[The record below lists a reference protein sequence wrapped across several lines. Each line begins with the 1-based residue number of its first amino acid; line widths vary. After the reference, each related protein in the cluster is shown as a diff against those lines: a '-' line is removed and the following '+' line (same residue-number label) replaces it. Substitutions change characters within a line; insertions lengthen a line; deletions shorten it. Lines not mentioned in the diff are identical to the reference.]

1 MGYGSESMS
10 GRFKRVGILG
20 GTFDPP
26 HLGHLVVADQV
37 LDQLGLDEVRLVV
50 NNSPWQKVGERQVTP
65 PERRL
70 ALVEAAVGAAPGV
83 VASDV
88 EIELGGPSY
97 TLVTLE
103 ALAAREPGTEF
114 LVVLGADA
122 AAGLHT
128 WHRAPE
134 LRERHEFVVV
144 NRPGAEASPPA
155 GWRCRP
161 VEIPALDVSSSELR
175 RLVAAGRSIRWL
187 TPAPVVELIER
198 WQLYRG

>member
-1 MGYGSESMS
+1 MS
-10 GRFKRVGILG
+10 GTKSAPVKRVGILG

-50 NNSPWQKVGERQVTP
+50 NNSPWQKVGEREITAP
-65 PERRL
+65 RRRL

-97 TLVTLE
+97 SLVTLE
-103 ALAAREPGTEF
+103 ALTAREPGTEW

-122 AAGLHT
+122 AAGLET
-128 WHRAPE
+128 WHRADE

-144 NRPGAEASPPA
+144 NRPGAASPPPP

-187 TPAPVVELIER
+187 TPDPVVDLIER

>member
-1 MGYGSESMS
+1 MS
-10 GRFKRVGILG
+10 GSISGRSKRVGILG

-37 LDQLGLDEVRLVV
+37 LDQLGLDEIRLVV
-50 NNSPWQKVGERQVTP
+50 NNSPWQKVGDRPITP

-70 ALVEAAVGAAPGV
+70 ALVEAAVGQGAAPQV
-83 VASDV
+83 VASAV

-97 TLVTLE
+97 SLVTLE
-103 ALAAREPGTEF
+103 ALTAREPGTEW
-114 LVVLGADA
+114 LVVVGADA
-122 AAGLHT
+122 AAGLDT
-128 WHRAPE
+128 WHRAGE
-134 LRERHEFVVV
+134 LRERYGFVVV
-144 NRPGAEASPPA
+144 DRPGHDRPPPS
-155 GWRCRP
+155 GWRCQP

-187 TPAPVVELIER
+187 TPDPVVELIDR

>member
-1 MGYGSESMS
+1 MS
-10 GRFKRVGILG
+10 GTISGRTKRVGILG

-50 NNSPWQKVGERQVTP
+50 NNSPWQKVGDRPITP
-65 PERRL
+65 AGRRL
-70 ALVEAAVGAAPGV
+70 ALVQAALGEGAAPRV

-97 TLVTLE
+97 SLVTLE
-103 ALAAREPGTEF
+103 ALAAREPGTEW
-114 LVVLGADA
+114 LVVVGADA
-122 AAGLHT
+122 AAGLDT
-128 WHRAPE
+128 WHRADE
-134 LRERHEFVVV
+134 LRDRYGFVVV
-144 NRPGAEASPPA
+144 NRPGHERPPPP
-155 GWRCRP
+155 GWRCQP

-187 TPAPVVELIER
+187 TPDPVVALIDR

>member
-1 MGYGSESMS
+1 MD
-10 GRFKRVGILG
+10 GRSKRVGILG

-50 NNSPWQKVGERQVTP
+50 NNSPWQKVGERTITSAA
-65 PERRL
+65 RRL
-70 ALVEAAVGAAPGV
+70 ALVEAAVGSAPGV
-83 VASDV
+83 VASTV

-97 TLVTLE
+97 SLVTLE
-103 ALAAREPGTEF
+103 ALAAREPDTEW
-114 LVVLGADA
+114 LVVVGADA
-122 AAGLHT
+122 AAGLDT
-128 WHRAPE
+128 WHRAAE
-134 LRERHEFVVV
+134 LRERHDFVVV
-144 NRPGAEASPPA
+144 NRPGHRSPPPA

-187 TPAPVVELIER
+187 TPDPVIELIER
-198 WQLYRG
+198 WRLYRG

>member
-1 MGYGSESMS
+1 MS
-10 GRFKRVGILG
+10 GTKSAPVKRVGILG

-50 NNSPWQKVGERQVTP
+50 NNSPWQKMGERDVTAP
-65 PERRL
+65 ARRL
-70 ALVEAAVGAAPGV
+70 ALVEAAVGTAPGV

-97 TLVTLE
+97 SLVTLE
-103 ALAAREPGTEF
+103 ALTAREPGTEW

-122 AAGLHT
+122 AAGLDT
-128 WHRAPE
+128 WHRADE
-134 LRERHEFVVV
+134 LRERHELVVV
-144 NRPGAEASPPA
+144 NRPGAQAPPPP
-155 GWRCRP
+155 GWRCRR

-187 TPAPVVELIER
+187 TPGPVVELIER

>member
-1 MGYGSESMS
+1 MS

-50 NNSPWQKVGERQVTP
+50 NNSPWQKVGEREVTS

-103 ALAAREPGTEF
+103 ALATREPGTEF
-114 LVVLGADA
+114 VVVLGADA

-128 WHRAPE
+128 WHRAAE

-144 NRPGAEASPPA
+144 NRPGAEAAPPA